1 MQKAALLV
9 AVLERDASAR
19 GDVWGVG
26 RPVGVRRKHHDD
38 VYSGCW
44 AVIQVDQPNPIPGAQ
59 VVGILSWS
67 QGAQEALSGMGR

>member
-1 MQKAALLV
+1 MQNAALLV

-19 GDVWGVG
+19 GDVWGVAC
-26 RPVGVRRKHHDD
+26 RVGVRRKHQDD

-44 AVIQVDQPNPIPGAQ
+44 AVIQVDQSDPIPSAQ